1 MIFIFF
7 FCLFFVFFFFNDTA
21 TTEIYTLSLHD
32 ALPIWG
38 FFGEIGMDSAW
49 MVEHRR
55 GMMAVDQ
62 HIKYKAELVSGDRVV
77 VTTDVLDVSEKT
89 IRILHTMTNVATG
102 DVAATAEMVAVFVDM
117 DNRSGLPL
125 PPEVR
130 AIVESLRDSK

>member
-1 MIFIFF
+1 VETFRGI
-7 FCLFFVFFFFNDTA
+7 VRPY
-21 TTEIYTLSLHD
+21 EIDQMGHMNVTYYVDKFDHGS
-32 ALPIWG
+32 WG

-49 MVEHRR
+49 MVENRR
-55 GMMAVDQ
+55 GMMAVEQ
-62 HIKYKAELVSGDRVV
+62 NIKYKAELVSGDRVV

-130 AIVESLRDSK
+130 ATLESLRENK